1 MPALQT
7 HLYPGPKTRGYDLDL
22 RRQALKLYVD
32 GTSFRRIA
40 RHLSVNHQTV
50 INWVNQGAAN
60 LPAPPLPKE
69 RQKEAPVETLELDE
83 LFTFVSQ
90 KKSQPT
96 C

>member
-32 GTSFRRIA
+32 GTNFRRIA
-40 RHLSVNHQTV
+40 RHLSVNHQTA
-50 INWVNQGAAN
+50 INWVNQAAAN

-69 RQKEAPVETLELDE
+69 RHTEVAAEVLEFDE

-90 KKSQPT
+90 TKSHPT